1 MIARPRT
8 SSPGRTRPPKPSA
21 AKAGGLTLI
30 ELVMGLAMT
39 TVLLGAMAATVGI
52 ASRSIDPSAGPAGQ
66 TVQAADVLEQMEAD
80 LALAL
85 AFTEQ
90 TASAATFTVPD
101 RDGDGD
107 TETIRYYWLG
117 ATDGRLMKQV
127 NGGTAVAIAQN
138 VQQFNLTYL
147 LKTVQARSQ

>member
-1 MIARPRT
+1 MIAPR
-8 SSPGRTRPPKPSA
+8 RTRCRRRAGPPKPFA
-21 AKAGGLTLI
+21 AKAGGFTLI

-39 TVLLGAMAATVGI
+39 TVLLGAMVVTVSIAA
-52 ASRSIDPSAGPAGQ
+52 RSIDPSAGPAGRS
-66 TVQAADVLEQMEAD
+66 VQAAGVLEQMEAD

-85 AFTEQ
+85 GFTEQ

-101 RDGDGD
+101 RNGDGQP
-107 TETIRYYWLG
+107 ETIRYYWLG
-117 ATDGRLMKQV
+117 AADGRLMKQV

-147 LKTVQARSQ
+147 LKTVQARSP